1 MKTLIALTLLTFAFP
16 QTPTDLQEQ
25 SGLEVVSLEVK
36 EIFHRR
42 DYRAPMVSN
51 QPPEI
56 KPDLNRGPDRN
67 EPEIVTIQRD
77 RSERA
82 RDLASLKNVKRE
94 DPYRPTIVPVYESQ
108 AQMKNDTFKSIK
120 RFVWAYRASP
130 GLQYTEDQEIVC
142 DVKIKPGETRLIKVE
157 ARYPRQKIVN
167 VSASSANS
175 IPEKPSLKD
184 LVINQVMFSDGSTWQ
199 RPNWKPPIISQRV
212 KQMGKGKC
220 VAL

>member
-1 MKTLIALTLLTFAFP
+1 MKFLLIYTLLSLTFL
-16 QTPTDLQEQ
+16 QTPANLQEH

-36 EIFHRR
+36 EIFHSHDFR
-42 DYRAPMVSN
+42 PSMVSS
-51 QPPEI
+51 QPPVI

-67 EPEIVTIQRD
+67 EPEIQKIERD
-77 RSERA
+77 RNDRA

-94 DPYRPTIVPVYESQ
+94 DPYRPKIIPVYLSQ
-108 AQMKNDTFKSIK
+108 AQMKNGTAKSIK

-130 GLQYTEDQEIVC
+130 GLQYAEDQEIVC
-142 DVKIKPGETRLIKVE
+142 DVKIRPGDTKLIKVE
-157 ARYPRQKIVN
+157 ARYPRQNIVN

-184 LVINQVMFSDGSTWQ
+184 LVINQVMFADGSTWQ
-199 RPNWKPPIISQRV
+199 RPNWKPPIISKRV

-220 VAL
+220 LAL